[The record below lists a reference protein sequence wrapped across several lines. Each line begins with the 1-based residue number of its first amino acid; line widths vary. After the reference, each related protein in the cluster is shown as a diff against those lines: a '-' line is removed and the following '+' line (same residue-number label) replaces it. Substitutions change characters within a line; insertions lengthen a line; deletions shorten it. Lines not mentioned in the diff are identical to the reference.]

1 MTKKI
6 NFGAGP
12 AKLPEAVMEK
22 AQQEF
27 LNYNGTGISV
37 LEMSHRSGDF
47 TNLLN
52 STKKLLKDEMSIPNE
67 FEVLF
72 FQGGGTG
79 QFAAIPLNLR
89 ALSKNTDSPT
99 ADYAVTG
106 TWSNKAVEE
115 GSKYLTTKKIFEV
128 KKPFTG
134 PPDES
139 TWERNPEAAYL
150 YYCDNETVHGI
161 EYPTA
166 PSTLPGVPLV
176 ADVSSNFLSRK
187 FDFTNHGIVFGGTQK
202 NLGAAGLT
210 IAIVRSDL
218 IGHEHPF
225 TPGVF
230 SYKEMH
236 KNNSVYNTP
245 STYSI
250 YLTKLV
256 LEWIRDSGGVDALF
270 ERNQQKADLLYGIID
285 RSGGFYSNP
294 IQKDFRSKMN
304 VPFRI
309 GGGNESLEAEFIRK
323 SVERGMISLK
333 GHRSVGGIRASIYN
347 SVTLEEV
354 EVLADFM
361 KEFQQTHGSGLTTT
375 NGIVNGVH

>member
-1 MTKKI
+1 MPKTI

-12 AKLPEAVMEK
+12 AKIPEPVMEK
-22 AQQEF
+22 AQREF
-27 LNYNGTGISV
+27 LDFNNTGISV
-37 LEMSHRSGDF
+37 LEMSHRSGEF

-52 STKKLLKDEMSIPNE
+52 ATKKLLKEEMSIPNE
-67 FEVLF
+67 YEVLF
-72 FQGGGTG
+72 FQGGGSG
-79 QFAAIPLNLR
+79 QFAAVPMNLA
-89 ALSKNTDSPT
+89 ALSKNKDSPT

-106 TWSNKAVEE
+106 AWSSKAAEE
-115 GSKYLTTKKIFEV
+115 ASKYLNAKKVFEV
-128 KKPFTG
+128 KKPFSG

-139 TWERNPEAAYL
+139 TWNRNPEAAYL
-150 YYCDNETVHGI
+150 YYCDNETVHGV
-161 EYPTA
+161 EFPSA
-166 PSTLPGVPLV
+166 PSTLSGVPLV

-187 FDFTNHGIVFGGTQK
+187 FDFTGHGLVFGGTQK
-202 NLGAAGLT
+202 NLGASGLT

-245 STYSI
+245 TTYSI

-256 LEWIRDSGGVDALF
+256 LEWIRDNGGVDGLY
-270 ERNQQKADLLYGIID
+270 EKNRQKSDLLYGIID
-285 RSGGFYSNP
+285 RSGGFYTNP
-294 IQKDFRSKMN
+294 VEKNFRSKMN
-304 VPFRI
+304 VPFRV
-309 GGGNESLEAEFIRK
+309 GGGNETLETDFIKK
-323 SVERGMISLK
+323 SVEKGMISLK

-354 EVLADFM
+354 EILGDFM
-361 KEFQQTHGSGLTTT
+361 KEFQEKHGSE
-375 NGIVNGVH
+375 IVNNAH